1 MILKLNILK
10 IKVGIVIVAKLKRDT
25 KIRVIARIIEAIRYN
40 IQPII
45 PREEPPS
52 TDEEAA
58 EVSILPRLLL
68 NSERAGLSFVEAVA
82 AVVRV
87 AVEGDTVWEAYGRS
101 VSSIVRNLLTVGH
114 RLADL

>member
-10 IKVGIVIVAKLKRDT
+10 MRVGIVIVAKLKRDT
-25 KIRVIARIIEAIRYN
+25 KIRVTARIIEAIRYN

-52 TDEEAA
+52 TDEDAA

-68 NSERAGLSFVEAVA
+68 NSEKAGLSFGKVA
-82 AVVRV
+82 TVAVVRGVV
-87 AVEGDTVWEAYGRS
+87 AVCWETY
-101 VSSIVRNLLTVGH
+101 
-114 RLADL
+114 